1 MHDQCIACTRHVC
14 VVSKCGVLS
23 LGESGRGTVAGQ
35 RRNSDA
41 RGLEGCTV
49 EERCTVVFHSHYRNV
64 LPCALV
70 APRNKSSVTVTMVG
84 AQGGNGRCAGGGR
97 GLLWRSTPPAVRI
110 SPRATRS
117 VRNSR
122 NLFFLSFS
130 RSHLGSFV

>member
-1 MHDQCIACTRHVC
+1 MYACTRHVYTHVC

-35 RRNSDA
+35 RRNSDG
-41 RGLEGCTV
+41 GLEGCTV
-49 EERCTVVFHSHYRNV
+49 EERWCTVVFHSHYRNV

-84 AQGGNGRCAGGGR
+84 VQGGNGRCAGGGR
-97 GLLWRSTPPAVRI
+97 GLLWRSTLPAVRI